1 MLNSSACGVCSSRG
15 FEVIAGA
22 TPVLQ
27 VIFQYSV
34 LLPTFRSWG
43 PEGDALLDDSAQ
55 VQPATR
61 ALPPIRFN
69 MSARYHLGQ
78 ASEPSCDA
86 APASTCMPSHQLDP
100 SQA

>member
-1 MLNSSACGVCSSRG
+1 MFLCGIQPFLSTCDFLVICILYSRCPPPQKRIDQAFTALQQPRAECSSRG

-43 PEGDALLDDSAQ
+43 PEGDALLDDAQ
-55 VQPATR
+55 PR
-61 ALPPIRFN
+61 
-69 MSARYHLGQ
+69 
-78 ASEPSCDA
+78 
-86 APASTCMPSHQLDP
+86 
-100 SQA
+100 